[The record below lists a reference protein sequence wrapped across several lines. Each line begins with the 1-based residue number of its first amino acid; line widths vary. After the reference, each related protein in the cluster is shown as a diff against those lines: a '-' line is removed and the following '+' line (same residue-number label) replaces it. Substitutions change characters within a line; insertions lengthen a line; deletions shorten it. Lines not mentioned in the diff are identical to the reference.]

1 MAIETRTRIWNG
13 LAVYEA
19 INTSTGAINLYGT
32 ASSRST
38 AIAGGTDA
46 VLASSTPSST
56 NPGRNWTIDDAT
68 TFRRLYNN
76 RRGAGR
82 GAQLSPNAFS
92 TQFHNNGA
100 TLFNNDRT
108 DVLNTQSATARNYY
122 ANTLGIPGITNSI
135 NQVVSPSGTLSS
147 QAPVA
152 TQQPGT
158 LTDGSI
164 NLNEVTGTATQST
177 GSGGGAI
184 LRYPEMNLGP
194 LGYDYIQIRAY
205 DFVGSMSTRGG
216 TTSGNARFTQQVPHT
231 NPITIQLPM
240 QPNISEANATDW
252 AQDTMNAMQMAAGR
266 AALSTIE
273 DAATT
278 TGAAVGAGAAV
289 AGGPVAAAG
298 ALAAKA
304 GFEVAKEASKLIASE
319 NVAGAA
325 AYFAGQAVG
334 ANVLGRTT
342 GQVINPNMEL
352 TFNGPKMRTFN
363 FGFRMTPRTPSE
375 ARIIRNMIKFFKQY
389 MAPEKTESTMFLN
402 PPKIFRLEYLYN
414 GSDDHPWLNKF
425 KPCALTQ
432 FTVNYTPDGSYMTYD
447 DGSMTCYNIT
457 MGFNEMEPVYSN
469 DYADGSMT

>member
-1 MAIETRTRIWNG
+1 MAIETRTRIWDG

-19 INTSTGAINLYGT
+19 INTSTGSISLYGS
-32 ASSRST
+32 ASARST

-46 VLASSTPSST
+46 ELASSTPSSANT
-56 NPGRNWTIDDAT
+56 GRDWTIDDAT

-82 GAQLSPNAFS
+82 GAQLAPS
-92 TQFHNNGA
+92 TFNNLFHNSGT
-100 TLFNNDRT
+100 TLFNSDRT
-108 DVLNTQSATARNYY
+108 DILNTQSATARNYY

-135 NQVVSPSGTLSS
+135 NQVVSPSGTLST

-164 NLNEVTGTATQST
+164 NLNEVTGTATQAT
-177 GSGGGAI
+177 GSGAGSI

-205 DFVGSMSTRGG
+205 DFVGSMSLQGSG
-216 TTSGNARFTQQVPHT
+216 TATGNARFQNKVGP
-231 NPITIQLPM
+231 TIQLPM

-252 AQDTMNAMQMAAGR
+252 AQDTMNAMQMAAGQ
-266 AALSTIE
+266 AALSSIE
-273 DAATT
+273 GLSTPA
-278 TGAAVGAGAAV
+278 GAGAM
-289 AGGPVAAAG
+289 GAG
-298 ALAAKA
+298 ALAAGPTGAAVVALGKV
-304 GFEVAKEASKLIASE
+304 GFEVAKEAKKLINAE
-319 NVAGAA
+319 NIAGAA

-334 ANVLGRTT
+334 SNILGRTT

-375 ARIIRNMIKFFKQY
+375 ARIIRSMIKFFKQH

-457 MGFNEMEPVYSN
+457 MGFNEMEVVYSN

>member
-100 TLFNNDRT
+100 TLFNDDRT
-108 DVLNTQSATARNYY
+108 SVLNTQSATARNYY

-177 GSGGGAI
+177 GSGAGAI

-194 LGYDYIQIRAY
+194 LGYDYIQIEAY
-205 DFVGSMSTRGG
+205 DFVGSMSVQGQASAT
-216 TTSGNARFTQQVPHT
+216 GNARFQKHHP
-231 NPITIQLPM
+231 PTIQLPM

-252 AQDTMNAMQMAAGR
+252 AQDTMNAMQMAAGQ
-266 AALSTIE
+266 AALTTIN
-273 DAATT
+273 DAASAAGAG
-278 TGAAVGAGAAV
+278 TGLAAAAVGGFAGAA
-289 AGGPVAAAG
+289 GAA
-298 ALAAKA
+298 AAKA
-304 GFEVAKEASKLIASE
+304 GFEVAKEASKFINSE
-319 NVAGAA
+319 NIAGAA

-334 ANVLGRTT
+334 SNILGRTT

-352 TFNGPKMRTFN
+352 TFNGPKMRTFS

-375 ARIIRNMIKFFKQY
+375 AIIIRNMIKFFKQH

-402 PPKIFRLEYLYN
+402 PPKIFKLQYLYN
-414 GSDDHPWLNKF
+414 GSPDHPWLNKF

-432 FTVNYTPDGSYMTYD
+432 FSVNYTPDGSYMTYD

-457 MGFNEMEPVYSN
+457 MGFNEMEVIYSN

>member
-1 MAIETRTRIWNG
+1 MAIETRTRIWDG

-19 INTSTGAINLYGT
+19 INTSTGSISLYGS
-32 ASSRST
+32 ASARST

-46 VLASSTPSST
+46 VLASSTPSSANT
-56 NPGRNWTIDDAT
+56 GRDWTIDDAT

-82 GAQLSPNAFS
+82 GAQLAPS
-92 TQFHNNGA
+92 TFNNLFHNSGT
-100 TLFNNDRT
+100 TLFNSDRT
-108 DVLNTQSATARNYY
+108 DILNTQSATARNYY

-135 NQVVSPSGTLSS
+135 NQVVSPSGTLST

-164 NLNEVTGTATQST
+164 NLNEVTGTATQAT
-177 GSGGGAI
+177 GSGAGSI

-205 DFVGSMSTRGG
+205 DFVGSMSLQGSG
-216 TTSGNARFTQQVPHT
+216 TATGNARFKKQVLP
-231 NPITIQLPM
+231 TIQLPM

-252 AQDTMNAMQMAAGR
+252 AQDTMNAMQMAAGQ
-266 AALSTIE
+266 AALSSIE
-273 DAATT
+273 GLSTAG
-278 TGAAVGAGAAV
+278 GAAAMG
-289 AGGPVAAAG
+289 AG
-298 ALAAKA
+298 ALAAGPTGAAVVALGKV
-304 GFEVAKEASKLIASE
+304 GFEVAKEAQKLINAE
-319 NVAGAA
+319 NIAGAA

-334 ANVLGRTT
+334 SNILGRTT

-375 ARIIRNMIKFFKQY
+375 ARIIRRMIKFFKQY
-389 MAPEKTESTMFLN
+389 MAPEKTESTLFLN

-457 MGFNEMEPVYSN
+457 MGFNEMEVVYSN

>member
-1 MAIETRTRIWNG
+1 MAIETRTRIWDG

-19 INTSTGAINLYGT
+19 INTSTGSISLYGS
-32 ASSRST
+32 ASARST

-46 VLASSTPSST
+46 VLASSTPSSANT
-56 NPGRNWTIDDAT
+56 GRDWTIDDAT

-82 GAQLSPNAFS
+82 GAQLAPS
-92 TQFHNNGA
+92 TFNNLFHNSGT
-100 TLFNNDRT
+100 TLFNSDRT
-108 DVLNTQSATARNYY
+108 DILNTQSATARNYY

-135 NQVVSPSGTLSS
+135 NQVVSPSGTLST

-164 NLNEVTGTATQST
+164 NLNEVTGTATQAT
-177 GSGGGAI
+177 GSGAGSI

-205 DFVGSMSTRGG
+205 DFVGSMSLQGSG
-216 TTSGNARFTQQVPHT
+216 TATGNARFKKQVLP
-231 NPITIQLPM
+231 TIQLPM

-252 AQDTMNAMQMAAGR
+252 AQDTMNAMQMAAGQ
-266 AALSTIE
+266 AALSSIE
-273 DAATT
+273 GLSTAG
-278 TGAAVGAGAAV
+278 GAAAMG
-289 AGGPVAAAG
+289 AG
-298 ALAAKA
+298 ALAAGPTGAAVVALGKV
-304 GFEVAKEASKLIASE
+304 GFEVAKEAQKLINAE
-319 NVAGAA
+319 NIAGAA

-334 ANVLGRTT
+334 SNILGRTT

-375 ARIIRNMIKFFKQY
+375 ARIIRSMIKFFKQH

-457 MGFNEMEPVYSN
+457 MGFNEMEVVYSN

>member
-1 MAIETRTRIWNG
+1 MAIETRTRIWDG

-19 INTSTGAINLYGT
+19 INTSTGSISLYGS
-32 ASSRST
+32 ASARST

-46 VLASSTPSST
+46 VLASSTPSSANT
-56 NPGRNWTIDDAT
+56 GRDWTIDDAT

-82 GAQLSPNAFS
+82 GAQLAPS
-92 TQFHNNGA
+92 TFNNLFHNSGT
-100 TLFNNDRT
+100 TLFNSDRT
-108 DVLNTQSATARNYY
+108 DILNTQSATARNYY

-135 NQVVSPSGTLSS
+135 NQVVSPSGTLST

-164 NLNEVTGTATQST
+164 NLNEVTGTATQAT
-177 GSGGGAI
+177 GSGAGSI

-205 DFVGSMSTRGG
+205 DFVGSMSLQGSG
-216 TTSGNARFTQQVPHT
+216 TATGNARFQNKVGP
-231 NPITIQLPM
+231 TIQLPM

-252 AQDTMNAMQMAAGR
+252 AQDTMNAMQMAAGQ
-266 AALSTIE
+266 AALSSIE
-273 DAATT
+273 GLSTPA
-278 TGAAVGAGAAV
+278 GAGAM
-289 AGGPVAAAG
+289 GAG
-298 ALAAKA
+298 ALAAGPTGAAVVALGKV
-304 GFEVAKEASKLIASE
+304 GFEVAKEAQKLINAE
-319 NVAGAA
+319 NIAGAA

-334 ANVLGRTT
+334 SNILGRTT

-375 ARIIRNMIKFFKQY
+375 ARIIRRMIKFFKQY
-389 MAPEKTESTMFLN
+389 MAPEKTESTLFLN

-457 MGFNEMEPVYSN
+457 MGFNEMEVVYSN

>member
-1 MAIETRTRIWNG
+1 MAIETRTRIWDG

-19 INTSTGAINLYGT
+19 INTSTGSISLYGS
-32 ASSRST
+32 ASARST

-46 VLASSTPSST
+46 VLASSTPSSANT
-56 NPGRNWTIDDAT
+56 GRDWTIDDAT

-82 GAQLSPNAFS
+82 GAQLAPS
-92 TQFHNNGA
+92 TFNNLFHNSGT
-100 TLFNNDRT
+100 TLFNSDRT
-108 DVLNTQSATARNYY
+108 DILNTQSATARNYY

-135 NQVVSPSGTLSS
+135 NQVVSPSGTLST

-164 NLNEVTGTATQST
+164 NLNEVTGTATQAT
-177 GSGGGAI
+177 GSGAGSI

-205 DFVGSMSTRGG
+205 DFVGSMSLQGSG
-216 TTSGNARFTQQVPHT
+216 TATGNARFKKQVLP
-231 NPITIQLPM
+231 TIQLPM

-252 AQDTMNAMQMAAGR
+252 AQDTMNAMQMAAGQ
-266 AALSTIE
+266 AALSSIE
-273 DAATT
+273 GLSTPA
-278 TGAAVGAGAAV
+278 GAGAM
-289 AGGPVAAAG
+289 GAG
-298 ALAAKA
+298 ALAAGPTGAAVVALGKV
-304 GFEVAKEASKLIASE
+304 GFEVAKEAQKLINAE
-319 NVAGAA
+319 NIAGAA

-334 ANVLGRTT
+334 SNILGRTT

-375 ARIIRNMIKFFKQY
+375 ARIIRRMIKFFKQY
-389 MAPEKTESTMFLN
+389 MAPEKTESTLFLN

-457 MGFNEMEPVYSN
+457 MGFNEMEVVYSN

>member
-1 MAIETRTRIWNG
+1 MAIENRTRIWDG

-19 INTSTGAINLYGT
+19 INTSTGAISLYGT
-32 ASSRST
+32 PSARST

-100 TLFNNDRT
+100 PLFNSDRT

-135 NQVVSPSGTLSS
+135 DQVVSPSGTLSS

-152 TQQPGT
+152 TQQPAS

-164 NLNEVTGTATQST
+164 NLTEVTGTATQAT
-177 GSGGGAI
+177 GSGAGAI

-216 TTSGNARFTQQVPHT
+216 STSGNARFKKQVLP
-231 NPITIQLPM
+231 TIQLPM

-273 DAATT
+273 DAATP

-304 GFEVAKEASKLIASE
+304 GFEVAKEAQKLIASE
-319 NVAGAA
+319 NIAGAA

-334 ANVLGRTT
+334 ANILGRTT

-375 ARIIRNMIKFFKQY
+375 ARIIRNMIKFFKQH

-402 PPKIFRLEYLYN
+402 PPKIFKLQYLYN
-414 GSDDHPWLNKF
+414 GSPDHPWLNKF

>member
-13 LAVYEA
+13 LAVYES
-19 INTSTGAINLYGT
+19 INTSTGSISLYGS
-32 ASSRST
+32 ASARST
-38 AIAGGTDA
+38 AISGGTDA
-46 VLASSTPSST
+46 VLASSTPSSANT
-56 NPGRNWTIDDAT
+56 GRDWTIDDAT

-82 GAQLSPNAFS
+82 GAQLAPS
-92 TQFHNNGA
+92 TFNNLFHNSGT
-100 TLFNNDRT
+100 TLFNSDRT
-108 DVLNTQSATARNYY
+108 DILNTQSATARNYY

-135 NQVVSPSGTLSS
+135 NQVVSPSGTLST

-164 NLNEVTGTATQST
+164 NLNEVTGTATQAT
-177 GSGGGAI
+177 GSGAGAI

-205 DFVGSMSTRGG
+205 DFVGAMSLQGSG
-216 TTSGNARFTQQVPHT
+216 TATGNARFKKQVPHN

-252 AQDTMNAMQMAAGR
+252 AQDTMNAMQMAAGQ
-266 AALSTIE
+266 AALTTIN
-273 DAATT
+273 DAASAAGLATGV
-278 TGAAVGAGAAV
+278 GAATLGGAVG
-289 AGGPVAAAG
+289 AAG

-304 GFEVAKEASKLIASE
+304 GFEVAKEAAKFINSE

-334 ANVLGRTT
+334 SNILGRTT

-363 FGFRMTPRTPSE
+363 FGFRLTPRTPSE
-375 ARIIRNMIKFFKQY
+375 ARIIRSMIKFFTQY
-389 MAPEKTESTMFLN
+389 MAPEKT
-402 PPKIFRLEYLYN
+402 
-414 GSDDHPWLNKF
+414 
-425 KPCALTQ
+425 A
-432 FTVNYTPDGSYMTYD
+432 TPL
-447 DGSMTCYNIT
+447 
-457 MGFNEMEPVYSN
+457 F
-469 DYADGSMT
+469 

>member
-1 MAIETRTRIWNG
+1 MAIETRTRIWDG

-19 INTSTGAINLYGT
+19 INTSTGSISLYGS
-32 ASSRST
+32 ASARST

-46 VLASSTPSST
+46 VLASSTPSSANT
-56 NPGRNWTIDDAT
+56 GRDWTIDDAT

-82 GAQLSPNAFS
+82 GAQLAPS
-92 TQFHNNGA
+92 TFNNLFHNSGT
-100 TLFNNDRT
+100 TLFNSDRT
-108 DVLNTQSATARNYY
+108 DILNTQSATARNYY

-135 NQVVSPSGTLSS
+135 NQVVSPSGTLST

-164 NLNEVTGTATQST
+164 NLNEVTGTATQAT
-177 GSGGGAI
+177 GSGATGSI

-205 DFVGSMSTRGG
+205 DFVGSMSLQGSG
-216 TTSGNARFTQQVPHT
+216 TATGNARFKKQVLP
-231 NPITIQLPM
+231 TIQLPM

-252 AQDTMNAMQMAAGR
+252 AQDTMNAMQMAAGQ
-266 AALSTIE
+266 AALSSIE
-273 DAATT
+273 GLSTPA
-278 TGAAVGAGAAV
+278 GAGAM
-289 AGGPVAAAG
+289 GAG
-298 ALAAKA
+298 ALAAGPTGAAVVALGKV
-304 GFEVAKEASKLIASE
+304 GFEVAKEAKKLINAE
-319 NVAGAA
+319 NIAGAA

-334 ANVLGRTT
+334 SNILGRTT

-375 ARIIRNMIKFFKQY
+375 ARIIRRMIKFFKQY
-389 MAPEKTESTMFLN
+389 MAPEKTESTLFLN

-457 MGFNEMEPVYSN
+457 MGFNEMEVVYSN

>member
-1 MAIETRTRIWNG
+1 MAIETRTRIWDG

-19 INTSTGAINLYGT
+19 INTSTGSISLYGS
-32 ASSRST
+32 ASARST

-46 VLASSTPSST
+46 VLASSTPSSANT
-56 NPGRNWTIDDAT
+56 GRDWTIDDAT

-82 GAQLSPNAFS
+82 GAQLAPS
-92 TQFHNNGA
+92 TFNNLFHNSGT
-100 TLFNNDRT
+100 TLFNSDRT
-108 DVLNTQSATARNYY
+108 DILNTQSATARNYY

-135 NQVVSPSGTLSS
+135 NQVVSPSGTLST

-177 GSGGGAI
+177 VSGAGSI

-205 DFVGSMSTRGG
+205 DFVGSMSLQGSG
-216 TTSGNARFTQQVPHT
+216 TATGNARFQNKVGP
-231 NPITIQLPM
+231 TIQLPM

-252 AQDTMNAMQMAAGR
+252 AQDTMNAMQMAAGQ
-266 AALSTIE
+266 AALSSIE
-273 DAATT
+273 GLSTPA
-278 TGAAVGAGAAV
+278 GAGAM
-289 AGGPVAAAG
+289 GAG
-298 ALAAKA
+298 ALAAGPTGAAVVALGKV
-304 GFEVAKEASKLIASE
+304 GFEVAKEAKKLINAE
-319 NVAGAA
+319 NIAGAA

-334 ANVLGRTT
+334 SNILGRTT

-375 ARIIRNMIKFFKQY
+375 ARIIRSMIKFFKQH

-457 MGFNEMEPVYSN
+457 MGFNEMEVVYSN

>member
-1 MAIETRTRIWNG
+1 MAIETRTRIWDG

-19 INTSTGAINLYGT
+19 INTSTGSISLYGS
-32 ASSRST
+32 ASARST

-46 VLASSTPSST
+46 VLASSTPSSANT
-56 NPGRNWTIDDAT
+56 GRDWTIDDAT

-82 GAQLSPNAFS
+82 GAQLAPS
-92 TQFHNNGA
+92 TFNNLFHNSGT
-100 TLFNNDRT
+100 TLFNSDRT
-108 DVLNTQSATARNYY
+108 DILNTQSATARNYY

-135 NQVVSPSGTLSS
+135 NQVVSPSGTLST

-164 NLNEVTGTATQST
+164 NLNEVTGTATQAT
-177 GSGGGAI
+177 GSGAGSI

-205 DFVGSMSTRGG
+205 DFVGSMSLQGSG
-216 TTSGNARFTQQVPHT
+216 TATGNARFKKQVLP
-231 NPITIQLPM
+231 TIQLPM

-252 AQDTMNAMQMAAGR
+252 AQDTMNAMQMAAGQ
-266 AALSTIE
+266 AALSSIE
-273 DAATT
+273 GLSTAG
-278 TGAAVGAGAAV
+278 GAAAMG
-289 AGGPVAAAG
+289 AG
-298 ALAAKA
+298 ALAAGPTGAAVVALGKV
-304 GFEVAKEASKLIASE
+304 GFEVAKEAQKLINAE
-319 NVAGAA
+319 NIAGAA

-334 ANVLGRTT
+334 SNILGRTT

-375 ARIIRNMIKFFKQY
+375 ARIIRSMIKFFKQH

-402 PPKIFRLEYLYN
+402 PPKLFRLEYLYN

-457 MGFNEMEPVYSN
+457 MGFNEMEVVYSN

>member
-1 MAIETRTRIWNG
+1 MAIETRTRIWDG

-19 INTSTGAINLYGT
+19 INTSTGSISLYGS
-32 ASSRST
+32 ASARST

-46 VLASSTPSST
+46 VLASSTPSSANT
-56 NPGRNWTIDDAT
+56 GRDWTIDDAT

-82 GAQLSPNAFS
+82 GAQLAPS
-92 TQFHNNGA
+92 TFNNLFHNSGT
-100 TLFNNDRT
+100 TLFNSDRT
-108 DVLNTQSATARNYY
+108 DILNTQSATARNYY

-135 NQVVSPSGTLSS
+135 NQVVSPSGTLST

-164 NLNEVTGTATQST
+164 NLNEVTGTATQAT
-177 GSGGGAI
+177 GSGAGSI

-205 DFVGSMSTRGG
+205 DFVGSMSLQGSG
-216 TTSGNARFTQQVPHT
+216 TATGNARFKKQVLP
-231 NPITIQLPM
+231 TIQLPM

-252 AQDTMNAMQMAAGR
+252 AQDTMNAMQMAAGQ
-266 AALSTIE
+266 AALSSIE
-273 DAATT
+273 GLSTPA
-278 TGAAVGAGAAV
+278 GAGAM
-289 AGGPVAAAG
+289 GAG
-298 ALAAKA
+298 ALAAGPTGAAVVALGKV
-304 GFEVAKEASKLIASE
+304 GFEVAKEAKKLINAE
-319 NVAGAA
+319 NIAGAA

-334 ANVLGRTT
+334 SNILGRTT

-375 ARIIRNMIKFFKQY
+375 ARIIRSMIKFFKQH

-457 MGFNEMEPVYSN
+457 MGFNEMEVVYSN

>member
-1 MAIETRTRIWNG
+1 MAIETRTRIWDG

-19 INTSTGAINLYGT
+19 INTSTGSISLYGS
-32 ASSRST
+32 ASARST

-46 VLASSTPSST
+46 VLASSTPSSANT
-56 NPGRNWTIDDAT
+56 GRDWTIDDAT

-82 GAQLSPNAFS
+82 GAQLAPS
-92 TQFHNNGA
+92 TFNNLFHNSGT
-100 TLFNNDRT
+100 TLFNSDRT
-108 DVLNTQSATARNYY
+108 DILNTQSATARNYY

-135 NQVVSPSGTLSS
+135 NQVVSPSGTLST

-164 NLNEVTGTATQST
+164 NLNEVTGTATQAT
-177 GSGGGAI
+177 GSGATGSI

-205 DFVGSMSTRGG
+205 DFVGSMSLQGSG
-216 TTSGNARFTQQVPHT
+216 TATGNARFKKQVLP
-231 NPITIQLPM
+231 TIQLPM

-252 AQDTMNAMQMAAGR
+252 AQDTMNAMQMAAGQ
-266 AALSTIE
+266 AALSSIE
-273 DAATT
+273 GLSTAG
-278 TGAAVGAGAAV
+278 GAAAMG
-289 AGGPVAAAG
+289 AG
-298 ALAAKA
+298 ALAAGPTGAAVVALGKV
-304 GFEVAKEASKLIASE
+304 GFEVAKEAQKLINAE
-319 NVAGAA
+319 NIAGAA

-334 ANVLGRTT
+334 SNILGRTT

-375 ARIIRNMIKFFKQY
+375 ARIIRSMIKFFKQH

-402 PPKIFRLEYLYN
+402 PPKLFRLEYLYN

-457 MGFNEMEPVYSN
+457 MGFNEMEVVYSN